1 MWGEDA
7 EEGKVAVVFCVCR
20 VFCVFCV
27 LCVSRVLCVLCVL
40 RVVCFGGFGKDFAL
54 FHVLQ
59 NQKTVPFSGHG
70 KAPSASL
77 FYIRLS
83 KWGAFAGVHPLP
95 ARRRGSADLD
105 TAGTRRVA
113 VGRTHG
119 GPRARGSARG

>member
-1 MWGEDA
+1 MC
-7 EEGKVAVVFCVCR
+7 FMCFVCFVCGVCC

-27 LCVSRVLCVLCVL
+27 LCVSCVLCVLCVL
-40 RVVCFGGFGKDFAL
+40 CVVCFEGFGKDFTL
-54 FHVLQ
+54 FYTLQ

-95 ARRRGSADLD
+95 ARRRGSADLAS
-105 TAGTRRVA
+105 AGTRRVA